1 MKTYY
6 WHDYETWGATPA
18 VDRPSQ
24 FAGVRTDENLNIVSD
39 PLVMM
44 CKPPV
49 DIWPHPEAILVTGI
63 LPQEAWKQGVSER
76 EFIKR
81 IHAELSQPGTCGV
94 GYNSLRFDDEVT
106 RYTLYRNYFDP
117 YEREW
122 RNGNSRWDIIDM
134 VRLVYALRPEGIE
147 WPIVK
152 DQIAKDQ
159 SQDRV
164 SFKLELLTQANG
176 ITHANAHDAYS
187 DVEATIA
194 LAKLVKE
201 KKPALYDYVV
211 KHRGKHDA
219 AKFIDIAACKPLL
232 HISSKFPSS
241 RGCAG
246 LIAPL
251 AMHPV
256 NKNAV
261 IVMELSADPSPLEK
275 LSPEE
280 IRARVFT
287 SQDDLPEGEERL
299 PIKLVHLNKCP
310 ILATPKLLDEAAAKR
325 LGIDKTQC
333 EANWQKLRQMN
344 VGAKLQAMYKL
355 DDFESPSDP
364 EQRLYDGFIG
374 DSDKKLMTEVRRM
387 KGADFCARNVVFD
400 DDRLN
405 GMLLAYKARNFDDA
419 LDASEQAQWNEW
431 VADRLINGGERLL
444 SYDAFQQRIRELSEE
459 LCEDARK
466 SALLKGLSEYASNHF
481 GKYVKDKQER
491 KTASL

>member
-1 MKTYY
+1 MKTFY

-24 FAGVRTDENLNIVSD
+24 FAGVRTDEQLNIISD
-39 PLVMM
+39 PLVLM

-49 DIWPHPEAILVTGI
+49 DIWPNPEATLVTGI
-63 LPQEAWKQGVSER
+63 LPQVAEKEGLSER

-81 IHAELSQPGTCGV
+81 IHAEFAKPGTCGV

-106 RYTLYRNYFDP
+106 RYTLYRNFYDP

-134 VRLVYALRPEGIE
+134 VRLVYALRPDGIE
-147 WPIVK
+147 WPEIEEK
-152 DQIAKDQ
+152 
-159 SQDRV
+159 V
-164 SFKLELLTQANG
+164 SFKLELLSQANG

-194 LAKLVKE
+194 LAKLIKE
-201 KKPALYDYVV
+201 RKPALYDYVV
-211 KHRGKHDA
+211 NNRGKHQA

-232 HISSKFPSS
+232 HISSRFPST

-246 LIAPL
+246 LIAPV
-251 AMHPV
+251 AMHPQ

-261 IVMELSADPSPLEK
+261 IVMELSADPSPLAQ

-280 IRARVFT
+280 IRERVFT

-299 PIKLVHLNKCP
+299 PVKLVHLNKCP
-310 ILATPKLLDEAAAKR
+310 ILATPKLLDESAAQR
-325 LGIDKTQC
+325 LGIDKAKC
-333 EANWQKLRQMN
+333 EANWQTLRNMN
-344 VGAKLQAMYKL
+344 VGQKLQAMYQL
-355 DDFESPSDP
+355 DNFESPSDP

-387 KGADFCARNVVFD
+387 KGADFSARNAVFD

-405 GMLLAYKARNFDDA
+405 GMLLAYKGRNFDDA
-419 LDASEQAQWNEW
+419 FSSDERAQWNEF
-431 VADRLINGGERLL
+431 VEDRLINGGERLL
-444 SYDAFQQRIRELSEE
+444 SYKAFTQRINELLVEYEGDS
-459 LCEDARK
+459 K
-466 SALLKGLSEYASNHF
+466 KNALLKGLLEYASNHYCL
-481 GKYVKDKQER
+481 YVKTAQEE